1 MQYKTKKVSLAAT
14 EKRIRACN
22 YLTVTQL
29 FLKNNFLLE
38 RPLSFD
44 DIKPR
49 LLGHWGTCPGIN
61 LVYSCM
67 RDVFFDQKDNT
78 IFVLGPGHGFPAL
91 QANLFYDGDLA
102 AVDETLKPNYDG
114 LAKISALFSRIGGF
128 PSHASPSAP
137 GVICEGGELGY
148 SLATAYGYCLGHPE
162 RTAIVLI
169 GDGEFETATTLA
181 SLNLNDLL
189 SSPTNGKVIPVLHL
203 NGYKISG
210 PTVSSRRSEHQ
221 LNELIRGFGYTPVR
235 IEERLGASS
244 KSPAELFSQLENLD
258 NQESFNNQK
267 FSNQNIFENQDTQI
281 VFDGD
286 DSDESP
292 TNTFEQV
299 EQSITKLIQEEQDE
313 QDKTS
318 ECRTFEKA
326 ENQTNIIMRNLILDV
341 EAALNFAKHS
351 DESIFIILET
361 EKGLSGPLIV
371 NDTKV
376 RGNFKAHQIPLPKAK
391 SDSTELA
398 LLSSWLHSYHFEEL
412 FNKAEGF
419 LHD

>member
-1 MQYKTKKVSLAAT
+1 MNYRYNDAKFSTIL
-14 EKRIRACN
+14 KRIRACN

-29 FLKNNFLLE
+29 FLKDNFLLD
-38 RPLSFD
+38 RPLVFD

-67 RDVFFDQKDNT
+67 RNVFADQKDQT

-102 AVDETLKPNYDG
+102 AVDKTLSRNYAG

-162 RTAIVLI
+162 RTAIVII

-181 SLNLNDLL
+181 SLNLNDILA
-189 SSPTNGKVIPVLHL
+189 SPNNGKIIPILHL

-210 PTVSSRRSEHQ
+210 PTVASRRSTHQ
-221 LNELIRGFGYTPVR
+221 LNELIRGFGYCPIR
-235 IEERLGASS
+235 IEERLNSS
-244 KSPAELFSQLENLD
+244 KTPNPYDILDVSPEDISSDSSEDFDSNEN
-258 NQESFNNQK
+258 SFI
-267 FSNQNIFENQDTQI
+267 SS
-281 VFDGD
+281 FD
-286 DSDESP
+286 
-292 TNTFEQV
+292 QV
-299 EQSITKLIQEEQDE
+299 EQSITKLIHDE
-313 QDKTS
+313 QDDCDDDTD
-318 ECRTFEKA
+318 CRIFEQSN
-326 ENQTNIIMRNLILDV
+326 EQTKLILKNLVVDLYDCLL
-341 EAALNFAKHS
+341 AARHS
-351 DESIFIILET
+351 KKPAFIILET

-371 NDTKV
+371 DNTKI
-376 RGNFKAHQIPLPKAK
+376 RGNFKAHQIPLSKAK
-391 SDSTELA
+391 SDPNELK
-398 LLSSWLHSYHFEEL
+398 LLEAWLRSYHFEEL
-412 FNKAEGF
+412 FNREKGF
-419 LHD
+419 VNE

>member
-1 MQYKTKKVSLAAT
+1 MQYENNKVSLAAT

-29 FLKNNFLLE
+29 FLKSNFLLE
-38 RPLSFD
+38 QPLSFD

-61 LVYSCM
+61 LVYACM
-67 RDVFFDQKDNT
+67 RDVFANQKDNT

-102 AVDETLKPNYDG
+102 AVDETLKPNYAG

-189 SSPTNGKVIPVLHL
+189 SSPNNGKVIPVLHL

-210 PTVSSRRSEHQ
+210 PTVAGRRSEHQ

-244 KSPAELFSQLENLD
+244 KAPAKLYQETQNLIG
-258 NQESFNNQK
+258 QEP
-267 FSNQNIFENQDTQI
+267 QI

-286 DSDESP
+286 DSDEAP

-299 EQSITKLIQEEQDE
+299 EQNVTKLIQEEQSE
-313 QDKTS
+313 DKTS
-318 ECRTFEKA
+318 ERQIFEKA
-326 ENQTNIIMRNLILDV
+326 ENQTDIIMRNLILDV

-351 DESIFIILET
+351 DESVFIILET

-371 NDTKV
+371 GDTKV

-391 SDSTELA
+391 SDPAELE

-412 FNKAEGF
+412 FNKEEGF